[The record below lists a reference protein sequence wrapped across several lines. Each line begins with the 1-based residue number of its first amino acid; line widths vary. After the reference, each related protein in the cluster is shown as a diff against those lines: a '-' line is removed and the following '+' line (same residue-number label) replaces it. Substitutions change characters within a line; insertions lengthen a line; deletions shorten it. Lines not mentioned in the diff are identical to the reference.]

1 MELVIFLSSMV
12 VFATFALMP
21 LARKSGAPILLIV
34 LGVGMLL
41 GVDGP
46 GGIRFYSFQTGF
58 DLGSFALAIILF
70 AGGLE
75 TERDMFHN
83 ARNSSVMMATLGVL
97 VTALI
102 VGLFA
107 SFVLGMPP
115 VVGLLLGATVA
126 STDAAATFLLIQQSK
141 AGISERVK
149 NTLVLESG
157 LNDPMAIFLV
167 VSLTAVVNGGPP
179 ESLQEVGGFLAF
191 LASQIGI
198 GLIGGIF
205 GGRVLTLIIDRMTLP
220 NGTYPAMALSGALA
234 IYAAVA
240 LLGGSG
246 FLAVYIVGIVIR
258 NRLIRPLDN
267 ILNFNEALQ
276 WISQMALFLMLG
288 LLVAPSHLLKDIWAA
303 LAIAGVL
310 MFIARPLDGVLRTR
324 EYLPQLG
331 GASRRG
337 SGPAGDLSRHHA
349 RTGDHRIFQW
359 RLRHRRGVA
368 HRAGLDDRAARQ
380 FPQAQGTGRAGRR
393 PRGGRRDLAGQLCQQ
408 CVPVLQCAG
417 NGIHGHPLVQA
428 VGIIVR
434 RLHEDAGDAIARN
447 AFGAEEEAVRRTG
460 GHLRDDRQPG
470 RLPVDSLA
478 DGGHPNRVER

>member
-21 LARKSGAPILLIV
+21 LARRSGAPILLIV
-34 LGVGMLL
+34 LVIGMLL

-46 GGIRFYSFQTGF
+46 GGIRFYSYQTGF
-58 DLGSFALAIILF
+58 DLGSLALAIILF

-75 TERDMFHN
+75 TERGMFRT
-83 ARNSSVMMATLGVL
+83 ARNSSIMMATLGVV

-107 SFVLGMPP
+107 SFVLGMSP

-141 AGISERVK
+141 TRIGERVK

-179 ESLQEVGGFLAF
+179 ESLQEVGGFLLF
-191 LASQIGI
+191 LVTQIGV
-198 GLIGGIF
+198 GLAGGIG
-205 GGRVLTLIIDRMTLP
+205 GGRVLTFIIDRMTLP
-220 NGTYPAMALSGALA
+220 NGTYPAVALSGALG

-240 LLGGSG
+240 MFGGSG

-258 NRLIRPLDN
+258 NRLRRSLDN

-288 LLVAPSHLLKDIWAA
+288 LMVAPSHLLKDIWSA

-310 MFIARPLDGVLRTR
+310 MFVARPLAVMVSIGWMGFTTRQNIFLSWVGLR
-324 EYLPQLG
+324 
-331 GASRRG
+331 GA
-337 SGPAGDLSRHHA
+337 
-349 RTGDHRIFQW
+349 
-359 RLRHRRGVA
+359 
-368 HRAGLDDRAARQ
+368 
-380 FPQAQGTGRAGRR
+380 
-393 PRGGRRDLAGQLCQQ
+393 
-408 CVPVLQCAG
+408 VPVLLAIYPVITPGPVTIEFFNIVFVIVVTSLVAQG
-417 NGIHGHPLVQA
+417 WTIVPLAKLLQLEQYSTEPA
-428 VGIIVR
+428 EPAF
-434 RLHEDAGDAIARN
+434 EDA
-447 AFGAEEEAVRRTG
+447 
-460 GHLRDDRQPG
+460 
-470 RLPVDSLA
+470 
-478 DGGHPNRVER
+478 

>member
-75 TERDMFHN
+75 TERGMFRT

-179 ESLQEVGGFLAF
+179 ESLQEIGGFLVF
-191 LASQIGI
+191 LISQIGI

-205 GGRVLTLIIDRMTLP
+205 GGRILTLIIDRMTLP

-288 LLVAPSHLLKDIWAA
+288 LLVAPSQLLEDIWPA
-303 LAIAGVL
+303 LAIAAVL
-310 MFIARPLDGVLRTR
+310 MFVARPIAVMVSIGWMGFSVRENVFLSWVGLR
-324 EYLPQLG
+324 
-331 GASRRG
+331 GA
-337 SGPAGDLSRHHA
+337 
-349 RTGDHRIFQW
+349 
-359 RLRHRRGVA
+359 
-368 HRAGLDDRAARQ
+368 
-380 FPQAQGTGRAGRR
+380 
-393 PRGGRRDLAGQLCQQ
+393 
-408 CVPVLQCAG
+408 VPVLLAIYPVITPG
-417 NGIHGHPLVQA
+417 PVTIEFFNGVFVIVVVSLIAQGWTIAPLANFLKLKDQA
-428 VGIIVR
+428 EQA
-434 RLHEDAGDAIARN
+434 EDL
-447 AFGAEEEAVRRTG
+447 EA
-460 GHLRDDRQPG
+460 D
-470 RLPVDSLA
+470 
-478 DGGHPNRVER
+478 VET

>member
-1 MELVIFLSSMV
+1 MELAIFLSSV
-12 VFATFALMP
+12 IVFATFTLMP
-21 LARKSGAPILLIV
+21 LARRSGAPILLIV

-58 DLGSFALAIILF
+58 DLGSIALAIILF

-75 TERDMFHN
+75 TERGMFHN

-97 VTALI
+97 VTAAV

-107 SFVLGMPP
+107 SVVVGLPP
-115 VVGLLLGATVA
+115 FVGLLLGATVA

-167 VSLTAVVNGGPP
+167 VSLTAIVNGGPP
-179 ESLQEVGGFLAF
+179 GSLQEIGGFLLF
-191 LASQIGI
+191 LCTQIGV
-198 GLIGGIF
+198 GLAGGIL
-205 GGRVLTLIIDRMTLP
+205 GGRALTFIIDRMTLP

-234 IYAAVA
+234 IYASVA

-258 NRLIRPLDN
+258 NRLQRPLDN

-276 WISQMALFLMLG
+276 WISQMALFLLLG

-303 LAIAGVL
+303 LAIAAVL
-310 MFIARPLDGVLRTR
+310 MFVARPLAVLVSIGWMGFTAR
-324 EYLPQLG
+324 ENLFLSWVG
-331 GASRRG
+331 LRGA
-337 SGPAGDLSRHHA
+337 
-349 RTGDHRIFQW
+349 
-359 RLRHRRGVA
+359 
-368 HRAGLDDRAARQ
+368 
-380 FPQAQGTGRAGRR
+380 
-393 PRGGRRDLAGQLCQQ
+393 
-408 CVPVLQCAG
+408 VPVLLAIYPVITPGPVTIEFFNIVFVIVVVSLIAQGWTIA
-417 NGIHGHPLVQA
+417 PLANLLKLKEPDA
-428 VGIIVR
+428 VT
-434 RLHEDAGDAIARN
+434 
-447 AFGAEEEAVRRTG
+447 EA
-460 GHLRDDRQPG
+460 D
-470 RLPVDSLA
+470 
-478 DGGHPNRVER
+478 VET

>member
-1 MELVIFLSSMV
+1 MELAIFLSSV
-12 VFATFALMP
+12 IVFATFTLMR
-21 LARKSGAPILLIV
+21 LARRSGAPILLIV

-58 DLGSFALAIILF
+58 DLGSIALAIILF

-75 TERDMFHN
+75 TERGMFHN

-97 VTALI
+97 VTAAV

-107 SFVLGMPP
+107 SVVVGLPP
-115 VVGLLLGATVA
+115 FVGLLLGATVA

-167 VSLTAVVNGGPP
+167 VSLTAIVNGGPP
-179 ESLQEVGGFLAF
+179 GSLQEVGGFLFF
-191 LASQIGI
+191 LCTQIGV
-198 GLIGGIF
+198 GLAGGIL
-205 GGRVLTLIIDRMTLP
+205 GGRALTFIIDRMTLP

-234 IYAAVA
+234 IYASVA

-258 NRLIRPLDN
+258 NRLQRPLDN

-276 WISQMALFLMLG
+276 WISQMALFLLLG

-303 LAIAGVL
+303 LAIAAVL
-310 MFIARPLDGVLRTR
+310 MFVARPLAVLVSIGWMGFTAR
-324 EYLPQLG
+324 ENLFLSWVG
-331 GASRRG
+331 LRGA
-337 SGPAGDLSRHHA
+337 
-349 RTGDHRIFQW
+349 
-359 RLRHRRGVA
+359 
-368 HRAGLDDRAARQ
+368 
-380 FPQAQGTGRAGRR
+380 
-393 PRGGRRDLAGQLCQQ
+393 
-408 CVPVLQCAG
+408 VPVLLAIYPVITPGPVTIEFFNIVFVIVVVSLIAQGWTIA
-417 NGIHGHPLVQA
+417 PLANLLKLKEPDA
-428 VGIIVR
+428 VT
-434 RLHEDAGDAIARN
+434 
-447 AFGAEEEAVRRTG
+447 EA
-460 GHLRDDRQPG
+460 D
-470 RLPVDSLA
+470 
-478 DGGHPNRVER
+478 VET

>member
-75 TERDMFHN
+75 TERGMFHN

-310 MFIARPLDGVLRTR
+310 MFIARPLAVMISVGWMGFSVRENIFLSWVGLR
-324 EYLPQLG
+324 
-331 GASRRG
+331 GA
-337 SGPAGDLSRHHA
+337 
-349 RTGDHRIFQW
+349 
-359 RLRHRRGVA
+359 
-368 HRAGLDDRAARQ
+368 
-380 FPQAQGTGRAGRR
+380 
-393 PRGGRRDLAGQLCQQ
+393 
-408 CVPVLQCAG
+408 VPVLLAIYPVITPG
-417 NGIHGHPLVQA
+417 PVTIEFFNGVFVIVVVSLIAQGWTIAPLASFLKLKDQAVQA
-428 VGIIVR
+428 
-434 RLHEDAGDAIARN
+434 EDL
-447 AFGAEEEAVRRTG
+447 EA
-460 GHLRDDRQPG
+460 D
-470 RLPVDSLA
+470 
-478 DGGHPNRVER
+478 VET

>member
-21 LARKSGAPILLIV
+21 LARRSGAPILLIV

-75 TERDMFHN
+75 TERGVFHN
-83 ARNSSVMMATLGVL
+83 ARNSSVVMATLGVL
-97 VTALI
+97 VTALV

-141 AGISERVK
+141 VGISERVK

-179 ESLQEVGGFLAF
+179 DSLREVGGFLIF
-191 LASQIGI
+191 LGSQIGV
-198 GLIGGIF
+198 GLVGGIL
-205 GGRVLTLIIDRMTLP
+205 GGRALTFAIDRMTLP

-234 IYAAVA
+234 IYAAIA

-258 NRLIRPLDN
+258 NRLKRPLDN

-288 LLVAPSHLLKDIWAA
+288 LLVAPSQLLEDIWPA
-303 LAIAGVL
+303 LAVAAVL
-310 MFIARPLDGVLRTR
+310 MFVARPLAVMVSIGWMGFSARENLFLSWVGLR
-324 EYLPQLG
+324 
-331 GASRRG
+331 GA
-337 SGPAGDLSRHHA
+337 
-349 RTGDHRIFQW
+349 
-359 RLRHRRGVA
+359 
-368 HRAGLDDRAARQ
+368 
-380 FPQAQGTGRAGRR
+380 
-393 PRGGRRDLAGQLCQQ
+393 
-408 CVPVLQCAG
+408 VPVLLAIYPVITPGPVTIEFFNGVFVIVVMSLIAQGWTIAPLANFLKLNEQAG
-417 NGIHGHPLVQA
+417 Q
-428 VGIIVR
+428 
-434 RLHEDAGDAIARN
+434 DA
-447 AFGAEEEAVRRTG
+447 ELEA
-460 GHLRDDRQPG
+460 D
-470 RLPVDSLA
+470 
-478 DGGHPNRVER
+478 VEA

>member
-75 TERDMFHN
+75 TERGMFHN

-179 ESLQEVGGFLAF
+179 ESLQEIGGFLAF

-288 LLVAPSHLLKDIWAA
+288 LLVAPSQLLEDIWPA
-303 LAIAGVL
+303 LAIAAVL
-310 MFIARPLDGVLRTR
+310 MFVARPLAVMVSIGWMGFSVRENVFLSWVGLR
-324 EYLPQLG
+324 
-331 GASRRG
+331 GA
-337 SGPAGDLSRHHA
+337 
-349 RTGDHRIFQW
+349 
-359 RLRHRRGVA
+359 
-368 HRAGLDDRAARQ
+368 
-380 FPQAQGTGRAGRR
+380 
-393 PRGGRRDLAGQLCQQ
+393 
-408 CVPVLQCAG
+408 VPVLLAIYPVITPG
-417 NGIHGHPLVQA
+417 PVTIEFFNGVFVIVVVSLIAQGWTIAPLASFLKLKDQAVQA
-428 VGIIVR
+428 
-434 RLHEDAGDAIARN
+434 EDL
-447 AFGAEEEAVRRTG
+447 EA
-460 GHLRDDRQPG
+460 D
-470 RLPVDSLA
+470 
-478 DGGHPNRVER
+478 VET

>member
-1 MELVIFLSSMV
+1 MELAIFLSSV
-12 VFATFALMP
+12 IVFATFTLMP
-21 LARKSGAPILLIV
+21 LARRSGAPILLIV

-58 DLGSFALAIILF
+58 DLGSIALAIILF

-75 TERDMFHN
+75 TERGMFHN

-97 VTALI
+97 VTAAV

-107 SFVLGMPP
+107 SVVVGLPP
-115 VVGLLLGATVA
+115 FVGLLLGATVA

-167 VSLTAVVNGGPP
+167 VSLTAIVNGGPP
-179 ESLQEVGGFLAF
+179 GSLQEAGGFLIF
-191 LASQIGI
+191 LGTQIGV
-198 GLIGGIF
+198 GLAGGIL
-205 GGRVLTLIIDRMTLP
+205 GGRALTFIIDRMTLP

-234 IYAAVA
+234 IYASVA

-258 NRLIRPLDN
+258 NRLQRPLDN

-276 WISQMALFLMLG
+276 WISQMALFLLLG

-303 LAIAGVL
+303 LAIAAML
-310 MFIARPLDGVLRTR
+310 MFVARPLAVLVSIGWMGFTAR
-324 EYLPQLG
+324 ENLFLSWVG
-331 GASRRG
+331 LRGA
-337 SGPAGDLSRHHA
+337 
-349 RTGDHRIFQW
+349 
-359 RLRHRRGVA
+359 
-368 HRAGLDDRAARQ
+368 
-380 FPQAQGTGRAGRR
+380 
-393 PRGGRRDLAGQLCQQ
+393 
-408 CVPVLQCAG
+408 VPVLLAIYPVITPGPVTIEFFNIVFVIVVVSLIAQGWTIA
-417 NGIHGHPLVQA
+417 PLANLLKLKEPDA
-428 VGIIVR
+428 VT
-434 RLHEDAGDAIARN
+434 
-447 AFGAEEEAVRRTG
+447 EA
-460 GHLRDDRQPG
+460 D
-470 RLPVDSLA
+470 
-478 DGGHPNRVER
+478 VET

>member
-1 MELVIFLSSMV
+1 MELAIFLSSV
-12 VFATFALMP
+12 IVFATFTLMP
-21 LARKSGAPILLIV
+21 LARRSGAPILLIV

-58 DLGSFALAIILF
+58 DLGSIALAIILF

-75 TERDMFHN
+75 TERGMFHN

-97 VTALI
+97 VTAVV

-107 SFVLGMPP
+107 SVVVGLPP
-115 VVGLLLGATVA
+115 FVGLLLGATVA

-167 VSLTAVVNGGPP
+167 VSLTAIVNGGPP
-179 ESLQEVGGFLAF
+179 GSLQEAGGFLIF
-191 LASQIGI
+191 LGTQIGV
-198 GLIGGIF
+198 GLAGGIL
-205 GGRVLTLIIDRMTLP
+205 GGRALTFIIDRMTLP

-234 IYAAVA
+234 IYASVA

-258 NRLIRPLDN
+258 NRLRRPLDN

-276 WISQMALFLMLG
+276 WISQMALFLLLG

-303 LAIAGVL
+303 LAIAAVL
-310 MFIARPLDGVLRTR
+310 MFVARPLAVLVSIGWMGFTAR
-324 EYLPQLG
+324 ENLFLSWVG
-331 GASRRG
+331 LRGA
-337 SGPAGDLSRHHA
+337 
-349 RTGDHRIFQW
+349 
-359 RLRHRRGVA
+359 
-368 HRAGLDDRAARQ
+368 
-380 FPQAQGTGRAGRR
+380 
-393 PRGGRRDLAGQLCQQ
+393 
-408 CVPVLQCAG
+408 VPVLLAIYPVITPGPVTIEFFNIVFVIVVVSLIAQGWTIA
-417 NGIHGHPLVQA
+417 PLANLLKLKEPDA
-428 VGIIVR
+428 VT
-434 RLHEDAGDAIARN
+434 
-447 AFGAEEEAVRRTG
+447 EA
-460 GHLRDDRQPG
+460 D
-470 RLPVDSLA
+470 
-478 DGGHPNRVER
+478 VET